1 MTKKLIIQKPGQI
14 APTSGQY
21 EVVGP
26 KGGKTGDEI
35 TAVEGK
41 PLPPTPK
48 PGQGFVLV
56 DKTKHKD
63 GK

>member
-1 MTKKLIIQKPGQI
+1 MTGSKIKRPGQP

-21 EVVGP
+21 GVVGP
-26 KGGKTGDEI
+26 KGGKTGIEV

-41 PLPPTPK
+41 TLPPTPK